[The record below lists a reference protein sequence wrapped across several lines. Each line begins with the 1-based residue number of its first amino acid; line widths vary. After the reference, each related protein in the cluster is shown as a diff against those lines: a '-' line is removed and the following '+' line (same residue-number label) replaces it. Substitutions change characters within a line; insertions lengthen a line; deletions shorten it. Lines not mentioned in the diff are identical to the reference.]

1 MQHLFSAETYRKR
14 RETLKEKVGSGLCI
28 FLANGESPMN
38 YKGNPYS
45 YRQDSNFLYYFG
57 LSMPGIGGVI
67 DIDNDQ
73 SVLFGDDPSMED
85 IVWTGPVDSIG
96 ELAARI
102 GADKIRSYSELDDAL
117 LGREV
122 HFLPPY
128 RMDNVVRLSELLGK
142 SIPEIQNGASEKMTR
157 AVISQ
162 RSIKSAEEVVQI
174 EEALEITHAMHT
186 RAVSTAR
193 KGMKEAVLSGVARGI
208 SLAHDCDVAYP
219 VILSK
224 NGHILHNH
232 GHHNML
238 QDGDIIVAD
247 MGSENKMFY
256 ASDITRTFPV
266 SNKFTEKQKEI
277 YRIVL
282 DAEEESIRK
291 CTSGIPYQEVHL
303 FASHVIASGL
313 KGLGLMRGD
322 VDEAVREGAHALFF
336 PHGLGHMMGLDV
348 HDMEDLGE
356 DLVGYSDQV
365 KRSGQFGTAYLRLGR
380 ALEPGFVLTVEPG
393 IYFIP
398 ELISQWEQEKKF
410 EQFINYEEVKKW
422 TDFGGIRIEDN
433 VLVTENGPKILGP
446 PIPKGI
452 DEIESLKL

>member
-1 MQHLFSAETYRKR
+1 MQHLFSAETYRNR
-14 RETLKEKVGSGLCI
+14 REELKLKVGSGLCL
-28 FLANGESPMN
+28 FMANEESPMN
-38 YKGNPYS
+38 YAGNPLR
-45 YRQDSNFLYYFG
+45 YRQDSNFLYFFG
-57 LSMPGIGGVI
+57 LSMPGIAGVI
-67 DIDNDQ
+67 DIDNDR
-73 SVLFGDDPSMED
+73 SILFGDDPSVED
-85 IVWTGPVDSIG
+85 VVWTGPVDSIG
-96 ELAARI
+96 ELAARV
-102 GADKIRSYSELDDAL
+102 GADQVRSSADLDDTL

-128 RMDNVVRLSELLGK
+128 RMDNIVRMSALLGK
-142 SIPEIQNGASEKMTR
+142 SIPEVKNGASEKLTR
-157 AVISQ
+157 AVISL
-162 RSIKSAEEVVQI
+162 RAHKTAEEVAQI
-174 EEALEITHAMHT
+174 EEALEITAAMHT
-186 RAVSTAR
+186 RAISTAR
-193 KGMKEAVLSGVARGI
+193 KGMKEAVLAGVAHGI
-208 SLAHDCDVAYP
+208 ALAHDCDVAYP
-219 VILSK
+219 IIMSK

-238 QDGDIIVAD
+238 RDGDIVVAD
-247 MGSENKMFY
+247 MGSENRMCY

-291 CTSGIPYQEVHL
+291 CAPGIPYQEVHL
-303 FASHVIASGL
+303 FASRIIASGL
-313 KGLGLMRGD
+313 KALGLMKGD
-322 VDEAVREGAHALFF
+322 VEEAVHEGAHALFF

-356 DLVGYSDQV
+356 DWVGYDDEV
-365 KRSGQFGTAYLRLGR
+365 KRSEQFGTAYLRLGR
-380 ALEPGFVLTVEPG
+380 ALKPGFVLTVEPG

-398 ELISQWEQEKKF
+398 ELISQWKEEKKF
-410 EQFINYEEVKKW
+410 AQFINYDEVVKW

-433 VLVTENGPKILGP
+433 ILITDEGSIILGS